1 MYAMFENYGELI
13 IMEYAR
19 SVRGDEPQK
28 ADEVDSTGRDTKAA
42 LATVSG
48 RRKPLSEEADD
59 YPFVVAV
66 LNAQWRL
73 IECRDRI
80 QWILQKRG
88 GSNNGKPR
96 WRSRKWCRSKVGLMR
111 SLRDE
116 RVVPSPAAQA
126 IIGHLPDDVGKT
138 A

>member
-1 MYAMFENYGELI
+1 MYAINENVGELNI
-13 IMEYAR
+13 LEYSM
-19 SVRGDEPQK
+19 SVCGDELQK
-28 ADEVDSTGRDTKAA
+28 ADESDSTGRNTKVA

-96 WRSRKWCRSKVGLMR
+96 WRSKKWCRSKVGLMR

-126 IIGHLPDDVGKT
+126 IIGYLPDDIGKT